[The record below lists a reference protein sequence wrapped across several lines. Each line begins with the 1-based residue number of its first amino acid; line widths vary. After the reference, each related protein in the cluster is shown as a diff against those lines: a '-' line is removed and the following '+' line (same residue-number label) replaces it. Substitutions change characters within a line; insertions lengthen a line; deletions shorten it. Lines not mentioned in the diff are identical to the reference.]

1 MTIYLLVYLIGA
13 LISFIVSIWQL
24 VVVDRTLNIINIVRS
39 IIWTL
44 GSWPMVVS
52 FIVISIIALDQKYG
66 DDL

>member
-1 MTIYLLVYLIGA
+1 MTIYLLVYLIGV

-24 VVVDRTLNIINIVRS
+24 IVVDRTLNIINIVRS

-52 FIVISIIALDQKYG
+52 FIIISLIDLDQKYG
-66 DDL
+66 EDM